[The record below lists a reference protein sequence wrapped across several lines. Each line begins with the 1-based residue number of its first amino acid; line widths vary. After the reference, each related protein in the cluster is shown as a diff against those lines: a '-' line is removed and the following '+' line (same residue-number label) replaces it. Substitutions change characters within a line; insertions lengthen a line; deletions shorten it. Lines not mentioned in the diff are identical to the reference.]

1 VSIVPGFESFIIES
15 SGIGDISLS
24 VSRPVWRREGK
35 QLLANAGLSLPVG
48 SIDEVGPTPRVPGTD
63 TQLPFTMPIGSGT
76 FDLTPS
82 LTYAAGHNHWNWGS
96 QLRGTFRIGEND
108 RDYTLGN
115 RLGLSAWVK
124 RTSSSWVSPSLRF
137 VLQSW
142 GRIDGE
148 DDELKVG
155 EPGAPFRFPAAVTD
169 PDKFGG
175 EKLTVV
181 FAATL
186 RDPRGLLERHSIE
199 LEWGLPTYQSLN
211 GPQPKEQWRFAAGWH
226 WSF

>member
-1 VSIVPGFESFIIES
+1 MRQVTTT
-15 SGIGDISLS
+15 GIGG
-24 VSRPVWRREGK
+24 VNF
-35 QLLANAGLSLPVG
+35 A
-48 SIDEVGPTPRVPGTD
+48 
-63 TQLPFTMPIGSGT
+63 
-76 FDLTPS
+76 
-82 LTYAAGHNHWNWGS
+82 
-96 QLRGTFRIGEND
+96 GTFRIGEND

-115 RLGLSAWVK
+115 RLGLSAWVR

-155 EPGAPFRFPAAVTD
+155 DPGAPFPFPATVTD
-169 PDKFGG
+169 PDKFGE
-175 EKLTVV
+175 EKLNVV

-211 GPQPKEQWRFAAGWH
+211 GPQPKEQWRFAVGWN